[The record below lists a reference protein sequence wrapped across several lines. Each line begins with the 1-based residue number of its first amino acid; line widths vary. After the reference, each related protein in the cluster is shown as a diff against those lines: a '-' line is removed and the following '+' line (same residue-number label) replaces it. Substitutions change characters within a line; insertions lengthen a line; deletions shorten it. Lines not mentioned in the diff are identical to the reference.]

1 MQKNTITSFFGSRIY
16 SEFRKST
23 LLNDALK
30 PILDI
35 KNLTSSYLHV
45 IESKGKLSSKDQK
58 SLKQILS
65 YGEDI
70 KEEVS
75 PENTVFIGPRI
86 GTISPWSS
94 RATDIV
100 GHCGIDILRR
110 ERMFGKNNKALP
122 KLPSVF

>member
-30 PILDI
+30 PISGI

-45 IESKGKLSSKDQK
+45 IESKEKLSSKVQK
-58 SLKQILS
+58 SLNQILT

-75 PENTVFIGPRI
+75 PENAIFIGPRI

-100 GHCGIDILRR
+100 QQCGINILKQ
-110 ERMFGKNNKALP
+110 FL
-122 KLPSVF
+122 L

>member
-30 PILDI
+30 SILDI
-35 KNLTSSYLHV
+35 KNLTSSYLHI
-45 IESKGKLSSKDQK
+45 IESKEKLSSKDQK
-58 SLKQILS
+58 NLNQILT

-75 PENTVFIGPRI
+75 PENTIFIGPCFSI
-86 GTISPWSS
+86 CCNDSLAG
-94 RATDIV
+94 
-100 GHCGIDILRR
+100 
-110 ERMFGKNNKALP
+110 
-122 KLPSVF
+122 